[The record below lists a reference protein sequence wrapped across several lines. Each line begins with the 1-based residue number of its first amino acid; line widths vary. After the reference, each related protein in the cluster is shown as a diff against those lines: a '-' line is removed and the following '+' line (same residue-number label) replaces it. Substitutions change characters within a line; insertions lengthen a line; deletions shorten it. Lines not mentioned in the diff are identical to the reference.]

1 MSAVC
6 TKRHDRHLAEQNPQQ
21 YVNPITVN
29 IAILGGT
36 GDIGEGIALRL
47 LQDTDHTIVIG
58 SREEDRA
65 EAAADEYARRI
76 DTEGTVEGV
85 PNRAA
90 AARCSVIILA
100 VPPKYVSNTVEAVS
114 SELNGDDVL
123 VSPAVGMARDED
135 GFHYDRPGS
144 GSVAEV
150 AVNSAP
156 NGVAVV
162 GAFQNLAA
170 GALSSLDTE
179 LGYDVVV
186 TGDESDAKDRI
197 AAIIDDIEGLRPLD
211 AGPLANSAEVES
223 ITPLLINLA
232 MNNRDMHDLG
242 VQFK

>member
-1 MSAVC
+1 
-6 TKRHDRHLAEQNPQQ
+6 
-21 YVNPITVN
+21 VN

-58 SREEDRA
+58 SREKDRA
-65 EAAADEYARRI
+65 EATADEYDQRV
-76 DTEGTVEGV
+76 DTEGVVEGV
-85 PNRAA
+85 PNRTAV
-90 AARCSVIILA
+90 ARCSVIVLA
-100 VPPKYVSNTVEAVS
+100 VPPKYVSNTIEAVS

-123 VSPAVGMARDED
+123 VSPAVGMTRDED
-135 GFHYDRPGS
+135 GFHYDRPRS
-144 GSVAEV
+144 GSVAEI

-170 GALSSLDTE
+170 GALSGPDTE

-186 TGDESDAKDRI
+186 TGDETDAKDRI
-197 AAIIDDIEGLRPLD
+197 AAVINDIEGLRSLD
-211 AGPLANSAEVES
+211 AGPLSNSAEIES

-232 MNNRDMHDLG
+232 MNNQEMHDLG
-242 VQFK
+242 VKFK